1 MQGLAVED
9 SAPGVRSAV
18 GAGCP
23 TVGNLLFVAPAERA
37 ARAAEL
43 LDAGA
48 LAVVGS
54 WTELA
59 GLLLPVLSARG
70 DLTGAAR

>member
-1 MQGLAVED
+1 V
-9 SAPGVRSAV
+9 PGVLSAV

-23 TVGNLLFVAPAERA
+23 TVGNLLFVAEGERA
-37 ARAAEL
+37 QREADL

-54 WTELA
+54 WAELA
-59 GLLLPVLSARG
+59 DLVL
-70 DLTGAAR
+70 LTGVRS